1 MSRPIYK
8 ISSIARP
15 LEPNYP
21 TNLAVLI
28 LLPVAA
34 GIVGFSAWE
43 FRDASLM
50 QAAAAGGE
58 GALVAFLAWALGRE
72 IDPDRNETAF
82 VGMALAVAAIA
93 IGWSPAVWTLAL
105 ALMSTRIV
113 NRSVGQP
120 AKASDL
126 VLVLGLA
133 AAAVF
138 RDGIWLMG
146 AIFALAVIFDV
157 MLDRTRVLS
166 LIFAFL
172 GVGLSVFV
180 LVERGGEP
188 MALIEAGLAAVEIE
202 WMITTGIVAAIF
214 ALMLL
219 SLPAVE
225 SVGDATGAPLDRI
238 RIRAGGLITL
248 VAVFAA
254 LAEGQEAVLSTLPI
268 WAVIAGAIQA
278 RAIPKATARSRSD
291 T

>member
-15 LEPNYP
+15 LEPQYP
-21 TNLAVLI
+21 TNLAVLL

-34 GIVGFSAWE
+34 AIVGFTAWE
-43 FRDASLM
+43 FRDASLA

-58 GALVAFLAWALGRE
+58 GALVAFITWALGRE
-72 IDPDRNETAF
+72 LDPDRNEAAF
-82 VGMALAVAAIA
+82 IGMALAVAVLA
-93 IGWSPAVWTLAL
+93 IGWSPAVWSLAL
-105 ALMSTRIV
+105 ALMATRIV

-138 RDGIWLMG
+138 RDGVWLMG
-146 AIFALAVIFDV
+146 AVFALAVIFDV

-172 GVGLSVFV
+172 GVALSVFV

-188 MALIEAGLAAVEIE
+188 MALIEAGLAGVQIE
-202 WMITTGIVAAIF
+202 WMITTGIVAAVY

-219 SLPAVE
+219 SLPPVE

-248 VAVFAA
+248 LAVFAA
-254 LAEGQEAVLSTLPI
+254 LAEGQQALLASLPI

-278 RAIPKATARSRSD
+278 RAIPKATARTSKGS
-291 T
+291 